1 MLRLDVIFNLCTNGT
16 LKNCLK
22 LKPFCF
28 CFCFCFWETLTWF
41 VWLFD
46 GFEVKPLFDY

>member
-1 MLRLDVIFNLCTNGT
+1 MLKLDIIFNLCTNGT
-16 LKNCLK
+16 PKNCLK
-22 LKPFCF
+22 LKS
-28 CFCFCFWETLTWF
+28 FCFCFWETLTWF